1 MYFYRKKKNGS
12 ASIIRFKIRLYFLS
26 FSHFCFFPPSL
37 HNFGGRKRNKLM
49 IRDHKHKQCC
59 ALHGFI
65 ADRRRTQRGGKEKT
79 KADQPPL
86 RSLAATDPSIYPP
99 HRRACVSNNGCQNMY
114 KVGSNK
120 SLFFSSPS
128 ISTTCFIISW
138 KRPATS
144 AITAQ
149 RDSVNSLIKR
159 TFFVF

>member
-86 RSLAATDPSIYPP
+86 RSLAPP
-99 HRRACVSNNGCQNMY
+99 YIHLIAGLVYQIMAVKICIRWAQI
-114 KVGSNK
+114 
-120 SLFFSSPS
+120 SLFFFLLLLYPPRASLFRGKGQPHQPS
-128 ISTTCFIISW
+128 QHSETLSIH
-138 KRPATS
+138 
-144 AITAQ
+144 
-149 RDSVNSLIKR
+149 
-159 TFFVF
+159 